1 MSDIEITVSAETISE
16 VIKSVNDSAEETNKF
31 MKEQLD
37 KLNAEYIYLRP
48 QTDES
53 GRVRLVDQHGRILSG
68 VRMLNIETDMSEP
81 TVININMLAK
91 NADGKP
97 IKNRF

>member
-1 MSDIEITVSAETISE
+1 MSEMTINTMGSDFSADEIKKITESVSDTLA
-16 VIKSVNDSAEETNKF
+16 KP
-31 MKEQLD
+31 
-37 KLNAEYIYLRP
+37 EYIYLRP

-53 GRVRLVDQHGRILSG
+53 GRVRLVDQRGRILSG
-68 VRMLNIETDMSEP
+68 VRMLNIETDMSEA